1 MEKAGSVTLMKSL
14 FGFAILGITT
24 LSYAGTLNFPSF
36 KITVGDGWVHSLER
50 GPRTQSEE
58 GELIGIYHP
67 DRPGILRIRHINAP
81 DVVSDVV
88 LRNMTNVD
96 LSIPLTSKNWGD
108 FIGYQHDYSE
118 SGVFY
123 RQWWLVNERTVVF
136 IVYQNIAESSDKEI
150 DEINKIVNSMEA
162 NTP

>member
-1 MEKAGSVTLMKSL
+1 MEKARYVTLIKSV
-14 FGFAILGITT
+14 FGLAILGITT

-36 KITVGDGWVHSLER
+36 KITVADGWVHSLER
-50 GPRTQSEE
+50 GPQTQSEE
-58 GELIGIYHP
+58 VELIAIYHP
-67 DRPGILRIRHINAP
+67 DRPGILRIRHIDAP
-81 DVVSDVV
+81 DDVSDLV

-96 LSIPLTSKNWGD
+96 LSIPLTSRNWGD
-108 FIGYQHDYSE
+108 FVGYQYDYSE

-136 IVYQNIAESSDKEI
+136 IVYQNIAESSEKEI
-150 DEINKIVNSMEA
+150 DEINKIVSSMEA